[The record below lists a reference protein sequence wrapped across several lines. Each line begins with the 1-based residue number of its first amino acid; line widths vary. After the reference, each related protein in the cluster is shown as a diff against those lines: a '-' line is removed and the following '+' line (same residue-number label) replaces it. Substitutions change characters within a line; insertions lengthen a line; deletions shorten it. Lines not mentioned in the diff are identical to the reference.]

1 MKFLFDLFPVLL
13 FFAAYSMT
21 GDIFKAT
28 ATAILATLLQV
39 VYSLL
44 RHRKVDTMLW
54 ISFALI
60 TVLGGATLLFDNK
73 LFIYWKPTVL
83 YWLFAIALVGFFWHK
98 KVNLIEK
105 LMGAQITLP
114 DTVWTHLLQAW
125 AGFFIAMGTLNLFVV
140 YLVTQG
146 QLEEAAWVKFKV
158 FGTLAL
164 TLIFV
169 VVQSI
174 YISRFMENDK

>member
-1 MKFLFDLFPVLL
+1 
-13 FFAAYSMT
+13 
-21 GDIFKAT
+21 
-28 ATAILATLLQV
+28 
-39 VYSLL
+39 
-44 RHRKVDTMLW
+44 
-54 ISFALI
+54 
-60 TVLGGATLLFDNK
+60 
-73 LFIYWKPTVL
+73 
-83 YWLFAIALVGFFWHK
+83 
-98 KVNLIEK
+98 
-105 LMGAQITLP
+105 MGTQITLP

-125 AGFFIAMGTLNLFVV
+125 TGFFIAMGTLNLFVV

-146 QLEEAAWVKFKV
+146 QLDEASWVKFKV